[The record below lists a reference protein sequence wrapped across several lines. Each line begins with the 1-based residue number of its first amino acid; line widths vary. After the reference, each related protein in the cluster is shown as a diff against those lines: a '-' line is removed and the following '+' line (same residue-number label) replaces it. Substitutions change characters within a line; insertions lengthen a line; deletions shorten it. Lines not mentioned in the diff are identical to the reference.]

1 MTKKKKSTIFFS
13 NSWIKAF
20 FIALAILWIIRTFL
34 FEFAIVNDNKMEN
47 SLYPGDIIYIN
58 KLTPGPRMPITLLS
72 IPFFGNKFPF
82 TTIPSYIDL
91 IELPYFRINIKN
103 IKRNDII
110 AFNYPIESDP
120 PIDKK
125 TVLFKRCIA
134 LPGDTLNIHDKKIF
148 INNLL
153 LSDNPNCKFRYR
165 LVSTAPLDSTFFAKY
180 QISEHFYIAKPNI
193 YDIHTTK
200 NFADSIAKDSLIKKI
215 HILKILDLP
224 KFTKIFPYS
233 PYFSWST
240 DYFGTIIIPKK
251 GDKITL
257 TSKNIY
263 FYKDIIEK
271 YENNNLEIIQDTI
284 FKINN
289 NITKVYCF
297 KYNYYFVLDDNRD
310 CAKDSRYWGFLP
322 ETHIIGKAAFVLF
335 NVGSKSS
342 RFFKLLNQ

>member
-1 MTKKKKSTIFFS
+1 MAKKKKLTNFFS

-20 FIALAILWIIRTFL
+20 FIALVILWIIRTFF
-34 FEFAIVNDNKMEN
+34 FEFDIVNDDKMEN
-47 SLYPGDIIYIN
+47 SLYQGDIILIN
-58 KLTPGPRMPITLLS
+58 KLSPGPRMPITLLS

-82 TTIPSYIDL
+82 TSTSSYIDL
-91 IELPYFRINIKN
+91 IELPYFRIDIKA

-148 INNLL
+148 INNLHIN
-153 LSDNPNCKFRYR
+153 DNPLCKYRHR
-165 LVSTAPLDSTFFAKY
+165 LVANAPLDSSFFAKY
-180 QISEHFYIAKPNI
+180 HVSEYFFIAKPNI
-193 YDIHTTK
+193 YDIYTTK
-200 NFADSIAKDSLIKKI
+200 QFADSIAKDSLIKKI
-215 HILKILDLP
+215 HLLKLLNSP

-251 GDKITL
+251 GEQITL
-257 TSKNIY
+257 TSNNIY
-263 FYKDIIEK
+263 FYKDIVEK
-271 YENNNLEIIQDTI
+271 YENNNLEIIHDTL
-284 FKINN
+284 FKINGT
-289 NITKVYCF
+289 ITKTYRF

-310 CAKDSRYWGFLP
+310 RAKDSRYWGFLP
-322 ETHIIGKAAFVLF
+322 ETHIIGKASFVLF
-335 NVGSKSS
+335 NVGSKPS
-342 RFFKLLNQ
+342 RFFKLLTQ